1 MAEKPPEFNAQKR
14 TAERLARGV
23 NFSLALATGDTI
35 ASQSVTAKDESDND
49 VSASLI
55 ASAGHTSTEVTW
67 TFLPWGTVGSTY
79 YVRVVATTTNGE
91 VLVRVVRLEITG
103 A

>member
-1 MAEKPPEFNAQKR
+1 MPDKVDFHAQKR

-23 NFSLALATGDTI
+23 DFSLALATGDTI

-67 TFLPWGTVGSTY
+67 TFLPWGMVGANY
-79 YVRVVATTTNGE
+79 YTRVVATTTNGE
-91 VLVRVVRLEITG
+91 VHAKVVRLSIEG